1 MKKLLENLGF
11 TQKETEVYL
20 ALIEFGNQPA
30 SQIAKKTGYPKSTVL
45 FLFDHLLKE
54 GYIRK
59 SNRGR
64 IQYFYAD
71 PKDLKTAK
79 EKQFDEGKK
88 ALNKAI
94 PLLEEFK
101 TPFSSEPKVTFYEGV
116 EGCKKAYSML
126 LESPTEVLE
135 FGAHGDLVN
144 KLGED
149 FMNDFIAKRVKNKV
163 FLKAISKKDEI
174 HKKLSEL
181 DKKHLREIQFYP
193 SDKGTLYSSIAIFE
207 DRVLLL
213 NLYHDAFAILIENK
227 EVAETLK
234 TIHRLQWKDK

>member
-1 MKKLLENLGF
+1 MKKILESLGF

-20 ALIEFGNQPA
+20 ALVEFGNQPA

-45 FLFDHLLKE
+45 FLFDGLLKK

-64 IQYFYAD
+64 IQYFFAD

-79 EKQFDEGKK
+79 EKQLDDERK
-88 ALNKAI
+88 ALDKAI

-116 EGCKKAYSML
+116 EGCKKAYSTL
-126 LESPTEVLE
+126 LESTTEVLE
-135 FGAHGDLVN
+135 FGAHGDLVE
-144 KLGED
+144 KFGEE
-149 FMNDFIAKRVKNKV
+149 FMNEFINGRIKNKV
-163 FLKAISKKDEI
+163 FLKAISKKDDV
-174 HKKLSEL
+174 HKTLSKL

-193 SDKGTLYSSIAIFE
+193 SSKGTLYSSIAIFE
-207 DRVLLL
+207 DKVLLL
-213 NLYHDAFAILIENK
+213 NLYQDAFAILIENK

-234 TIHRLQWKDK
+234 TIHKLQWK